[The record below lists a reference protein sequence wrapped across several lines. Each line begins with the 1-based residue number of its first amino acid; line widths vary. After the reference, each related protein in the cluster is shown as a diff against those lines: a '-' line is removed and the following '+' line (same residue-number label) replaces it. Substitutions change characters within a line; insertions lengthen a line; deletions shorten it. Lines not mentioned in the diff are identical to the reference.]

1 MRELVIVLNFEDFVR
16 DFIDSIEL
24 KKIVVVIWEFF
35 LRRE

>member
-24 KKIVVVIWEFF
+24 KIVVVIWEFF
-35 LRRE
+35 LRREK

>member
-24 KKIVVVIWEFF
+24 KIVVVIWEFL
-35 LRRE
+35 LRREK